1 MITALVAGAFDCIH
15 PGYIAMFKF
24 AKKHCDRLIVAVHE
38 DPSIENPEKPKPVL
52 SISERMEILLALRY
66 VDEVAPYTSEVGLLY
81 LLETLRPDLRVLGDD
96 YKHKPITG
104 ADLCLILWHQRSTD
118 WTSTRLKQAYADSLK
133 GIHEN
138 SHNRR

>member
-52 SISERMEILLALRY
+52 LVSERMDILLALRY
-66 VDEVAPYTSEVGLLY
+66 VDEVAPYRSEVGLLY
-81 LLETLRPDLRVLGDD
+81 LLETLRPNLRVLGDD
-96 YKHKPITG
+96 YKNKPIAG
-104 ADLCLILWHQRSTD
+104 ADLCPILWHHRETG
-118 WTSTRLKQAYADSLK
+118 WTSTRLKRAYAASLK
-133 GIHEN
+133 GL
-138 SHNRR
+138 